1 MPNIQLQFRR
11 GTATEWSNAN
21 TVLAAGELAIETN
34 TNNFKIGNG
43 STTWNSLSY
52 SGLIGPTGFTGP
64 LGTGPTGTQGFTGPA
79 GSGGGGGLTTST
91 GLKGF
96 SETIISTAVTI
107 GSTGAINIES
117 YTIPEGMKGKI
128 GFLEAYFY
136 LSNQTAWPPTTTVSY
151 GFALDSTLL
160 GTMAGRLP
168 VYTHS
173 GTTNSFLI
181 VGPTGTVGTGG
192 ITNRLTI
199 PVSVP
204 SNATNFH
211 AVVSNSSSAMVLTQV
226 GAIATTTFVYTTGV
240 AQSYT
245 VPANISSITIHLWGA
260 GGGTQDGS
268 NNASTAVPGVNGNP
282 SRQGSGSGGYTTGK
296 LSVSAGQ
303 VLWIVV
309 GTLTGTGGGTLLQGR
324 GGSAVGY
331 GGAGGGFTAIFS
343 SNPTSMTAA
352 QAAAVL
358 IGLAGGGGG
367 AGINGGGLGGG
378 GGGTTG
384 LPGRT
389 TGLVDQT
396 TGGTQTAGGGSG
408 GNAGS
413 LMQGGVSGGGSGGG
427 GGYYGGGGAAG
438 ANQAGGGGSGFIGG
452 LTNATTTQ
460 GNSAANFTTWAEPPQ
475 FLLMR
480 SFMGAS
486 SYLGGAYQNGAVAII
501 TEGTFPT
508 YIGSEVNAVY

>member
-1 MPNIQLQFRR
+1 
-11 GTATEWSNAN
+11 
-21 TVLAAGELAIETN
+21 
-34 TNNFKIGNG
+34 
-43 STTWNSLSY
+43 
-52 SGLIGPTGFTGP
+52 
-64 LGTGPTGTQGFTGPA
+64 
-79 GSGGGGGLTTST
+79 
-91 GLKGF
+91 
-96 SETIISTAVTI
+96 
-107 GSTGAINIES
+107 
-117 YTIPEGMKGKI
+117 MKGKI

-136 LSNQTAWPPTTTVSY
+136 LKNQTAWPPTTTVSY
-151 GFALDSTLL
+151 GFALDSTIL

-173 GTTNSFLI
+173 GTTNPFLI

-204 SNATNFH
+204 LNATNFH
-211 AVVSNSSSAMVLTQV
+211 AIVSNSSSAMVRTQV
-226 GAIATTTFVYTTGV
+226 GAVTTTTFVYTTGV

-245 VPANISSITIHLWGA
+245 VPANISSITVHLWGA

-268 NNASTAVPGVNGNP
+268 NNASTAIPGTNGNP
-282 SRQGSGSGGYTTGK
+282 SRQGSGSGGYTTGRR
-296 LSVSAGQ
+296 SVSAGQ

-309 GTLTGTGGGTLLQGR
+309 GTLTGTGGGTLMQGR

-343 SNPTSMTAA
+343 SNPTSLTAA

-367 AGINGGGLGGG
+367 AGVNGGGLGGA

-384 LPGRT
+384 LPSRT
-389 TGLVDQT
+389 TGLANQT
-396 TGGTQTAGGGSG
+396 TAGTQTAGGGSG
-408 GNAGS
+408 GTAGG
-413 LMQGGVSGGGSGGG
+413 LMTGGVSSQGSGGG
-427 GGYYGGGGAAG
+427 GGYYGGGGASG

-452 LTNATTTQ
+452 LTDATTTQ
-460 GNSAANFTTWAEPPQ
+460 GNSAVNFTTWAEPPQ
-475 FLLMR
+475 FVLMR

-486 SYLGGAYQNGAVAII
+486 SYLGGAYKNGAAVIV
-501 TEGTFPT
+501 TEGTYPT
-508 YIGSEVNAVY
+508 YIGSEVNAIY